1 MWLCVFGV
9 AARSV
14 THDLVNSSRSFH
26 TDWADARMTD
36 DATFCSA
43 ARLYLKAA
51 LLDGGPAD
59 VVLSG
64 DDEPVVAK
72 FGCGLL
78 ETFLVDEGDRFTFV
92 QHRHLR
98 AVGWTPGQLRET
110 AIRNLE
116 KFYEGRLRIH
126 QAGPTWALI
135 LDGNFEASLLALD
148 DLWDSVLREYA
159 PRGPVA
165 AVPCRDVLAFCDV
178 DSSEGI
184 AELHRV
190 IERVE
195 PDRYPIASQ
204 PLRRLAGRW
213 VPFVADR

>member
-1 MWLCVFGV
+1 
-9 AARSV
+9 
-14 THDLVNSSRSFH
+14 
-26 TDWADARMTD
+26 MTD

-43 ARLYLKAA
+43 ARIYLKAA
-51 LLDGGPAD
+51 APDDEPAD

-64 DDEPVVAK
+64 DDEPVVAE

-78 ETFLVDEGDRFTFV
+78 ETFLVDEGDCFTFV

-98 AVGWTPGQLRET
+98 AVGWTPAQLREA

-116 KFYEGRLRIH
+116 NFDEGRLRSH

-148 DLWDSVLREYA
+148 ELWDNALREYA
-159 PRGPVA
+159 PQGPVA

-190 IERVE
+190 IARVGSN
-195 PDRYPIASQ
+195 RYPIASQ

-213 VPFVADR
+213 SPFVAGQ